1 MDFSTA
7 FKADTRRGKKKKKGI
22 AKKAADSSQPQNG
35 TDEMEADAADDVNK
49 DLEDENLFLA
59 DDSSL
64 VVEEIPR
71 NLTIT

>member
-7 FKADTRRGKKKKKGI
+7 FKADTRRGKKKKT
-22 AKKAADSSQPQNG
+22 AVKKATSDQPQNG
-35 TDEMEADAADDVNK
+35 TDELEPDVLDDVNR
-49 DLEDENLFLA
+49 DLEDDNLRLE
-59 DDSSL
+59 DDSNL